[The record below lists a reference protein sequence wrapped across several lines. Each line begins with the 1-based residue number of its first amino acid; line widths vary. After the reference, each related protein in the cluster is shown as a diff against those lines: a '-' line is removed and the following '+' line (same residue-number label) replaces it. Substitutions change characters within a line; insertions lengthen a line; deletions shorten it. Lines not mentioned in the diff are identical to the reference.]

1 MVPPAAT
8 RVMAEASVVGADW
21 VPGALA
27 LPPGDTYSVVAG
39 LPVGVG
45 VGVGEGE
52 VPVGEVDGVGD
63 AVVLVGVGLV
73 PPVVTITSS
82 KLAVEKAVCTPMR
95 PPPTRLLVAV
105 ATVLPLTE
113 PLIWLPFTLK
123 DRVYHVPVDT
133 VRDALPSTE
142 TDPLLTACS

>member
-27 LPPGDTYSVVAG
+27 LPLGDTYSVVGG

-45 VGVGEGE
+45 VCVGVGVGDGE
-52 VPVGEVDGVGD
+52 VPVGDVDGD

-73 PPVVTITSS
+73 PPVVTTTSS

-95 PPPTRLLVAV
+95 PLPT
-105 ATVLPLTE
+105 
-113 PLIWLPFTLK
+113 
-123 DRVYHVPVDT
+123 
-133 VRDALPSTE
+133 
-142 TDPLLTACS
+142 